1 MDSKHN
7 NNNEGM
13 VKSVNQKQ
21 TNQNDTNNDNNINIS
36 NKQGMVNSQ
45 RCEDPAIQSI
55 NSTRK
60 INEDDIKAGPF
71 LILKEEKDN
80 INLFHNKE
88 IKINP
93 GGMIGGRNIKDGITI
108 FGLPKTESSNS
119 NNNNNNST
127 FKVDF
132 ELNYNTNKHYPYVFM
147 IFFKKE
153 SKEYFIRSYYHK
165 TIDSKILFVQLNTQ
179 YNIPIKSKEIIS
191 AGNSIFQLSLV
202 KNKNLEI
209 INLSIK
215 EQGEC
220 PKTVFDQT
228 KEKQITIG
236 RDKQCTI
243 SYPKDKSFSRIQ
255 TTIKFEDDLN
265 EWIIYDG
272 NIEKASTNGTWV
284 FGIHSFPIKDGMIAE
299 ILTTKVKFSIM
310 KE

>member
-1 MDSKHN
+1 
-7 NNNEGM
+7 M
-13 VKSVNQKQ
+13 VKAVNQKQ
-21 TNQNDTNNDNNINIS
+21 TNQNDSNDNNINIS
-36 NKQGMVNSQ
+36 SKQGMVSSQ
-45 RCEDPAIQSI
+45 RCEDPAIQSV

-60 INEDDIKAGPF
+60 ISEDDIKAGPL
-71 LILKEEKDN
+71 LIIREEKDN

-108 FGLPKTESSNS
+108 FGLPKTESSN
-119 NNNNNNST
+119 NNGAV
-127 FKVDF
+127 KVDF
-132 ELNYNTNKHYPYVFM
+132 ELNYNTDKHYPFVFM

-209 INLSIK
+209 INLSIR

-236 RDKQCTI
+236 RDKQCTL

-255 TTIKFEDDLN
+255 TTIQFEDDLN
-265 EWIIYDG
+265 EWVIYDG
-272 NIEKASTNGTWV
+272 NIDRGSTNGTWV

-299 ILTTKVKFSIM
+299 ILTTKVKFSVM